1 MIASSPL
8 SRWVSIGEDETGI
21 NATLGDSRGFST
33 FAAFALVPARLV
45 FAVLCLVALRLA
57 RTPLT
62 KISPP
67 SCELNCPRF
76 LPFPL
81 FGSWTRRGRRV
92 EAGGGDV
99 SRDAFLRN
107 RRFRTSV
114 WYRRRRTID
123 RSWENNDKSM
133 QHEPSV
139 DRCAHDLHQCSLA
152 GFAFG

>member
-1 MIASSPL
+1 MGKGRIGARRDVGSKSDAIGIRVRSVSLIRIDTYRASGAENMIASSPL

-21 NATLGDSRGFST
+21 NATLGDSRDFST

-81 FGSWTRRGRRV
+81 FGSWTRQGRKV
-92 EAGGGDV
+92 EAGE
-99 SRDAFLRN
+99 
-107 RRFRTSV
+107 RT
-114 WYRRRRTID
+114 
-123 RSWENNDKSM
+123 
-133 QHEPSV
+133 
-139 DRCAHDLHQCSLA
+139 
-152 GFAFG
+152 